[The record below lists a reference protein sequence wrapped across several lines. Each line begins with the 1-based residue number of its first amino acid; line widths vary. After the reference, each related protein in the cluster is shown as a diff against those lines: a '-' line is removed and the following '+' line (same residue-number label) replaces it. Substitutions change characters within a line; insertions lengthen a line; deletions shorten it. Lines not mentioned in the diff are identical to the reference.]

1 MKFSEQWLRQWV
13 APELDATG
21 IAHRLTMAGLEVDAV
36 EPIAPAFNNVVVGVI
51 ESAEQ
56 HPDADKLRV
65 CQVNDGTDT
74 WQIVCGAPNAAAG
87 LKVAVARIGAVLPG
101 DFKIKKAKLRGV
113 ESKGMLC
120 GASEL
125 GLEDEPSPGIME
137 LPADAPLGVDLR
149 EWLKLDGSIIDIDIT
164 PNRGDCFSMRGIA
177 RDLAAVL
184 QLEVT
189 APQCT
194 PCEVTSTRVFP
205 TRVALPEQCPRLL
218 TRVVDNVD
226 VSRPTPWWMQEQLR
240 CSGVRSIDLV
250 VDITNYVMLEL
261 GQPLHGYDL
270 ERLEDFL
277 EVRAAQQGETL
288 QTLDGNEQK
297 LTEGTLLIADA
308 KGPLGIAGVMG
319 GEHSGVSADTRH
331 VLLEAA
337 FFTPLALA
345 GTARRYGLHTDAS
358 QRFERGV
365 DYQLQHAAI
374 ERATQLLI
382 ELGGGSAGPLSEVVN
397 DDTLPAAAS
406 IDFKA
411 SEVERL
417 LGVQLPTNYIAD
429 VLTRLGFSLS
439 EEGAECWKVQIPSWR
454 FDVSQPADLVEE
466 IARVY
471 GYTELP
477 SREPRIS
484 VAPRATQEAQLG
496 AAALQQELV
505 SRGYQEAI
513 TYSFV
518 APELQQQV
526 LPHKQAP
533 QLSNPL
539 SVEMSVMR
547 AGLWPGLIKAQLHNL
562 NRQQTR
568 VRLFELGLT
577 FEGDRAEHVEQ
588 IERIGGLV
596 CGSRLP
602 EGWNANRDGVD
613 FFDLKGDVE
622 ALLALGHADAEWR
635 FEPAEHPALHPGQS
649 ARIVRVSGGEE
660 QLAGWLGALHPAL
673 RSQLGIKVDT
683 FVFELDVAP
692 LCQGQLPHFKHLS
705 RYPEV
710 RRDLALVVDEQQP
723 VAELLEQ
730 VRNSA
735 GEWLTDVHL
744 FDVYQGKGVAEGHK
758 SVALGLTWQHPSR
771 TLNDSE
777 IEQWV
782 ADAVDGAAQR
792 FGATLRG

>member
-13 APELDATG
+13 APELDAAG

-87 LKVAVARIGAVLPG
+87 LKVAVARIGAILPG

-137 LPADAPLGVDLR
+137 LPADAPLGADLR
-149 EWLKLDGSIIDIDIT
+149 EWLQLDGSIIDIDIT
-164 PNRGDCFSMRGIA
+164 PNRGDCFSIRGIA

-184 QLEVT
+184 KLEVT
-189 APQCT
+189 APRCAASDI
-194 PCEVTSTRVFP
+194 TSERVFP
-205 TRVALPEQCPRLL
+205 TKVALPEQCPRLL
-218 TRVVDNVD
+218 TRVVENVD
-226 VSRPTPWWMQEQLR
+226 LSQPTPVWMQEQLR

-270 ERLEDFL
+270 ERLEEFL

-288 QTLDGNEQK
+288 QTLDGQQQQ
-297 LTEGTLLIADA
+297 LTAGTLIIADA

-319 GEHSGVSADTRH
+319 GEHSGVSASTRT

-365 DYQLQHAAI
+365 DHQLQQAAI
-374 ERATQLLI
+374 ERATQLLT
-382 ELGGGSAGPLSEVVN
+382 ELGGGSAGPLSEVVSS
-397 DDTLPAAAS
+397 THLPAVTS
-406 IDFKA
+406 IEFKA

-417 LGVQLPTNYIAD
+417 LGVELPASYIAD
-429 VLTRLGFSLS
+429 VLARLGFSLR
-439 EEGAECWKVQIPSWR
+439 ENGAECWTVDVPSWR
-454 FDVSQPADLVEE
+454 FDVSQAADLVEE

-484 VAPRATQEAQLG
+484 VAPRASREAQLG
-496 AAALQQELV
+496 VATLQQELV

-526 LPHKQAP
+526 LPDKHAP

-562 NRQQTR
+562 NRQQSR
-568 VRLFELGLT
+568 VRLFEVGLT
-577 FEGDRAEHVEQ
+577 FEGERAEHVDQ
-588 IERIGGLV
+588 IERIGGIV

-602 EGWNANRDGVD
+602 EGWNASREGVD
-613 FFDLKGDVE
+613 FFDVKGDVE
-622 ALLALGHADAEWR
+622 ALLALGNAQAEWR

-649 ARIVRVSGGEE
+649 ARIVRVNGSDESVV
-660 QLAGWLGALHPAL
+660 GWLGALHPAL
-673 RSQLGIKVDT
+673 RAKLGIKVDT
-683 FVFELDVAP
+683 FVFELDVEP
-692 LCQGQLPHFKHLS
+692 LCRGQLPHFQHLS

-710 RRDLALVVDEQQP
+710 RRDLALVVEESQP
-723 VAELLEQ
+723 VAELLDQ
-730 VRNSA
+730 LRSSA

-782 ADAVDGAAQR
+782 ADAVDSASQHC
-792 FGATLRG
+792 GATLRG